1 MYIFLA
7 LITGA
12 CVIFSMIINSRLS
25 DHMGIFQGTFVNYLT
40 ASTLSLIIILFNKDI
55 FSITLKALSQTPNWA
70 FWGGIIGIA
79 VVAISNVIIPKIPAI
94 YSTLII
100 FIGQLIAGLVIDF
113 ALGTTISTGKLI
125 GGTFVIIGLFYNFKV
140 DFDVK
145 QDKINKESI
154 S

>member
-12 CVIFSMIINSRLS
+12 CVIFSMVINSRLS
-25 DHMGIFQGTFVNYLT
+25 DHMGIFQGTFINYLT
-40 ASTLSLIIILFNKDI
+40 ASILSLVIIVLNKDI
-55 FSITLKALSQTPNWA
+55 FSITLASLGQTPQWA
-70 FWGGIIGIA
+70 YFGGIIGIA

-94 YSTLII
+94 YSTLIV

-113 ALGTTISTGKLI
+113 YIGTTISTGKLI
-125 GGTFVIIGLFYNFKV
+125 GGAFVIIGLLYNFKV